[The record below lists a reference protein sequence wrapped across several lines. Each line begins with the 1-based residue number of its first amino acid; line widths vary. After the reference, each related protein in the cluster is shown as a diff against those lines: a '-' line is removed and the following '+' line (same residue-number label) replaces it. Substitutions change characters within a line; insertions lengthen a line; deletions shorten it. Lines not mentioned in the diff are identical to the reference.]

1 MAININNLG
10 VNNNTLNNTKTAES
24 NRSQTGESAARS
36 ADLAADK
43 TPADKVELS
52 PQALSLKSLEAR
64 INGAPD
70 VDTARVESIRQ
81 SIENGS
87 YNIDA
92 NDIANKLLISDAV

>member
-10 VNNNTLNNTKTAES
+10 VSSNTLNNTKTAES
-24 NRSQTGESAARS
+24 SRSQTGESATRP
-36 ADLAADK
+36 ADK

-87 YNIDA
+87 YSIDA
-92 NDIANKLLISDAV
+92 NDIANKLLMSDAV

>member
-10 VNNNTLNNTKTAES
+10 VSSNTLNNTKTAES
-24 NRSQTGESAARS
+24 SRSQTGESATRS
-36 ADLAADK
+36 ADK

-87 YNIDA
+87 YSIDA
-92 NDIANKLLISDAV
+92 NDIANKLLMSDAV